1 MGFIKVLLF
10 YGGTFL
16 YIKLSVKEL
25 FCILPFFKQLIF
37 ISMTNIPLV
46 DLSEFVTGSP
56 EQKASFVKQL
66 GNAYEEVGFVAVKN
80 HGIPDDHIKYL
91 YEYVQNF
98 FSLPLEKKL
107 AYEVP
112 GLAGQRGYTSF
123 GREHAKGSEAADLK
137 EFFQY
142 GQTVE
147 NEDPIKEEYPDN
159 VQVNEIE
166 GFNSTL
172 FAAYR
177 YFEKSGSALLEA
189 IALYLGLSEDY
200 FKPHINNGNSILRCI
215 HYPPITMEPKTSIR
229 AEQHEDINL
238 ITLLVGA
245 SADGLQILTKQNEW
259 VGVTSLP
266 EQIVVNV
273 GDMLQR
279 LTNNK
284 LRSTTHRVVNP
295 PREHWHTSRFSM
307 PFFLHPRSEMSL
319 ACLESCID
327 EKHPKSYPD
336 ATAGEYLDERLR
348 EIGLKK

>member
-1 MGFIKVLLF
+1 M
-10 YGGTFL
+10 
-16 YIKLSVKEL
+16 S
-25 FCILPFFKQLIF
+25 
-37 ISMTNIPLV
+37 IPVV
-46 DLSEFVTGSP
+46 DLADFTSGDPQRKS
-56 EQKASFVKQL
+56 SFVQQL
-66 GNAYEEVGFVAVKN
+66 GKAYEEVGFVAVKN
-80 HGIPDDHIKYL
+80 HGIPDALVDHL
-91 YEYVQNF
+91 YEYVQQF
-98 FSLPLEKKL
+98 FSLPLEKKTT
-107 AYEVP
+107 YQVP

-123 GREHAKGSEAADLK
+123 GQEHAKGSESPDLK

-142 GQTVE
+142 GQNVE
-147 NEDPIKEEYPDN
+147 DNDPIKSQYPDN
-159 VQVNEIE
+159 VQVREVPHFNE
-166 GFNSTL
+166 TL
-172 FAAYR
+172 YQAYKH
-177 YFEKSGSALLEA
+177 FEKSGQAMLQA
-189 IALYLGLSEDY
+189 IALYLGLEEHFFD
-200 FKPHINNGNSILRCI
+200 PHTHNGNSILRCI
-215 HYPPITMEPKTSIR
+215 HYPPITIEPKSALR

-245 SADGLQILTKQNEW
+245 SADGLEILTKQNEW

-295 PREHWHTSRFSM
+295 PKEHWHTSRFSM

-327 EKHPKSYPD
+327 QQHPKAYPD

>member
-1 MGFIKVLLF
+1 M
-10 YGGTFL
+10 
-16 YIKLSVKEL
+16 S
-25 FCILPFFKQLIF
+25 
-37 ISMTNIPLV
+37 IPVV
-46 DLSEFVTGSP
+46 DLAEFLSGDP
-56 EQKASFVKQL
+56 EKKSAFVQQL
-66 GNAYEEVGFVAVKN
+66 GKAYEEVGFVAVKN
-80 HGIPDDHIKYL
+80 HGVPDELIAHL
-91 YEYVQNF
+91 YEHVQQF
-98 FSLPLEKKL
+98 FSLPSEKKL
-107 AYEVP
+107 KYEIP

-123 GREHAKGSEAADLK
+123 GREHAKGSEAPDLK

-142 GQTVE
+142 GQNVE
-147 NEDPIKEEYPDN
+147 DGDVIKEEYPDN
-159 VQVNEIE
+159 VKVDEVKDFNE
-166 GFNSTL
+166 TL
-172 FAAYR
+172 YQAYKN
-177 YFEKSGSALLEA
+177 FQKSGTALLQA
-189 IALYLGLSEDY
+189 IALYLGLDEHFFDNY
-200 FKPHINNGNSILRCI
+200 VHNGNSILRCI
-215 HYPPITMEPKTSIR
+215 HYPPITTEPKSAIR

-295 PREHWHTSRFSM
+295 PRDLWHTSRFSM

-319 ACLESCID
+319 ACLEGCVDQS
-327 EKHPKSYPD
+327 HPKAYPD